1 MPEANFIKVA
11 CNCGKSFK
19 APATAVGKRARCP
32 ACSAI
37 LTISAGPAVRPAGA
51 AVSAPASAARRSP
64 AVAPQSR
71 PVARPQSQPA
81 IETAPAEDPMDALD
95 ELARQEEA
103 AVPLAD
109 NTPRCP
115 HCAMPMPPGTV
126 LCTNCGYDARTGK
139 KLAVATV
146 AKPGK
151 VPAAAGRGKAKP
163 VVDRMAPTGSF
174 VAGLVFSLAFAAA
187 ASVIWIALAYFTG
200 FTIGYIAVLIGGAA
214 GVGMQFGHKGYSR
227 AGGYAAAALT
237 LVAILLAKF
246 MVLEMILSRAHS
258 HRSIAD
264 LDPAKLG
271 YYFFSPIGL
280 IIIVIGM
287 AAAFRTANGSVTG

>member
-11 CNCGKSFK
+11 CDCGKNFK

-32 ACSAI
+32 ACAAI
-37 LTISAGPAVRPAGA
+37 LVITAGPAVRPAGA
-51 AVSAPASAARRSP
+51 AASAPASAARRTS
-64 AVAPQSR
+64 AVARQSR
-71 PVARPQSQPA
+71 PVL
-81 IETAPAEDPMDALD
+81 ETAPAEDPMDALD

-103 AVPLAD
+103 AVPLQD

-115 HCAMPMPPGTV
+115 HCAMPMPPGAV
-126 LCTNCGYDARTGK
+126 VCTNCGYDARTGK
-139 KLAVATV
+139 KLAVAIA
-146 AKPGK
+146 AKPAK
-151 VPAAAGRGKAKP
+151 VPAAAGRGKAKSG
-163 VVDRMAPTGSF
+163 VDRMAPTGSF
-174 VAGLVFSLAFAAA
+174 AAGLVFSLIFAVA
-187 ASVIWIALAYFTG
+187 ASIIWVALAYLTG

-246 MVLEMILSRAHS
+246 MVLEMILSRS
-258 HRSIAD
+258 HLQTSIAD
-264 LDPAKLG
+264 LNPSRLG
-271 YYFFSPIGL
+271 YYFFNPIGL